1 MLCFRLNRLLPSE
14 REVLAAMQ
22 LLNGFSPM
30 TIQRRQPADD
40 GKFRNRY
47 AVLVPGGRRPDRLLA
62 QMKTQIPSAQWT
74 LIDLDA
80 DGYEIPVAPDGKP
93 LERQS

>member
-1 MLCFRLNRLLPSE
+1 MLCFRLNRFLPNE
-14 REVLAAMQ
+14 REVLSAMQ

-30 TIQRRQPADD
+30 TIQRREPADD

-47 AVLVPGGRRPDRLLA
+47 AVLIPAGRRPDGLLA
-62 QMKTQIPSAQWT
+62 QMKMQVPSAQWT

-80 DGYEIPVAPDGKP
+80 DGFETPVVPDGKP